1 LVKRTAAAVLA
12 LALLSCSSATDK
24 PARVPAHVS
33 YSPHLDADLAVH
45 LHAPDAKVLAVAVP
59 QEAGRIVHY
68 SLDGENILWNP
79 LDSSGQAKAAGGY
92 GLDLGPERTIA
103 RHPVIWEQR
112 HQWASMGTNVVTL
125 ASEKDP
131 AVGMRVEKQL
141 AMDGATGTLDIVQR
155 MINVS
160 EKQQSYCFWDRTLC
174 KAGGFTVIPLNPKSR
189 FPAKWVIGTRKV
201 VDGKVDPNWWEY
213 NGKNPSHP
221 GIKVLDGMVIAR
233 SQGKEQKIGADS
245 DAGWIAYVRGRLLFV
260 KYYPYFPDGNYTD
273 NGLSVAHYFNERLA
287 ELEPLSPEIPLRPDD
302 HYLFP
307 ERWTLTRLDR
317 EVTTHEEARAL
328 AARIPPCPFVR

>member
-1 LVKRTAAAVLA
+1 VRKSAAVLA
-12 LALLSCSSATDK
+12 LALLSCSSPET
-24 PARVPAHVS
+24 PARMPAHLS
-33 YSPHLDADLAVH
+33 FGPHLDADMAVH
-45 LHAPDAKVLAVAVP
+45 LHAPQAKVLVVAVP
-59 QEAGRIVHY
+59 QAAGRVVHFG
-68 SLDGENILWNP
+68 LEGQNVLWNP
-79 LDSSGQAKAAGGY
+79 PDASGQPKAAGGY

-112 HQWASMGTNVVTL
+112 HQWASMGTNVVTI

-141 AMDGATGTLDIVQR
+141 ALDGATGALDILQR
-155 MINVS
+155 MVNVS

-174 KAGGFTVIPLNPKSR
+174 KAGGFTIIPLNPKSR

-201 VDGKVDPNWWEY
+201 VDGKVDPYWWEY
-213 NGKNPSHP
+213 NGNDPSHP
-221 GIKVLDGMVIAR
+221 GIKVLDGMVVAK

-245 DAGWIAYVRGRLLFV
+245 DAGWIAYVLGRLLFV
-260 KYYPYFPDGNYTD
+260 KYYPYFPDGKYTD

-287 ELEPLSPEIPLRPDD
+287 ELEPLSPEVALRPED

-307 ERWTLTRLDR
+307 ERWTLTRLDHD
-317 EVTTHEEARAL
+317 VATHEDARAV
-328 AARIPPCPFVR
+328 AARIPPCPFPR